1 LGGSG
6 GDISTAGIAAAVI
19 VPLVLVLAA
28 IAAIV
33 VVLLVRRSSASGR
46 VSTLRRRTASV
57 SGSSPLYDYNV
68 DKRETSLSPIVN
80 VMHNDIYLPTA
91 EGFHAL

>member
-33 VVLLVRRSSASGR
+33 VVLLVRRSASGR
-46 VSTLRRRTASV
+46 VPTLRRRTASV